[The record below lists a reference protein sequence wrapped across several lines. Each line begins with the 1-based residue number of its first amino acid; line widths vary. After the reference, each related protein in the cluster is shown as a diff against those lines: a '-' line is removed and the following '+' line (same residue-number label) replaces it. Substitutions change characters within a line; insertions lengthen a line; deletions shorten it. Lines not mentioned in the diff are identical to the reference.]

1 MRDVLRSA
9 VFLGRSLASDL
20 LLRTSQRLR
29 PREEKKPEWLTQV
42 IADIA
47 QEQTRRPSAHGAL
60 FPDHVYPGKK
70 PGDVTLSPKAQ
81 RMVDQANTLEVAPE
95 REDPHAPPEPLRG
108 SLAWRQ
114 RYGDSR

>member
-1 MRDVLRSA
+1 MRGVLRSA
-9 VFLGRSLASDL
+9 VFLGRDLASDL
-20 LLRTSQRLR
+20 FLRVSQRLR
-29 PREEKKPEWLTQV
+29 PREEKRPEWLMQV
-42 IADIA
+42 IADITN
-47 QEQTRRPSAHGAL
+47 EQTRPSAHCA
-60 FPDHVYPGKK
+60 PDKK

-81 RMVDQANTLEVAPE
+81 RMVDEANNLEVSPE